1 MDCALRFPVPLYEN
15 EGKKIER
22 FLLTNSDQLKA
33 LLTLTGDSITQADIS
48 FKLSRAPNQT
58 QKTSINVDSPWKL
71 QQVQDAANHLQ
82 QAINHIDDV
91 DGSYHFK

>member
-1 MDCALRFPVPLYEN
+1 MPLYEN
-15 EGKKIER
+15 EGKKTER
-22 FLLTNSDQLKA
+22 LLLSNADQLKA

-48 FKLSRAPNQT
+48 FKLSRAPNQM
-58 QKTSINVDSPWKL
+58 QRTSINMDSPWKL

-91 DGSYHFK
+91 DENYNFK